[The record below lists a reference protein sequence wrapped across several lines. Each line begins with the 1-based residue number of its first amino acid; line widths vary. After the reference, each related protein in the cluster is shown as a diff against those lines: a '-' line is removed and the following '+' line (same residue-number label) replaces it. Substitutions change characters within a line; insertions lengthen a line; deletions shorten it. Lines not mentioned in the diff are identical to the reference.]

1 MPTSADRIANLS
13 TYVPQVVLRRLAPFS
28 APPAEPQV
36 ERFPAALVLVDI
48 TGFTPI
54 TASAAERGPEGVERF
69 SRSFSAYL
77 SQIIDLTVEHGG
89 DIAKI
94 VGDALIP
101 IWVADDE
108 DLPTVTRRAV
118 ACGLA
123 IATNLGEVEMET
135 ELRLSLKVAVC
146 AGEVATT
153 HVGGIDGHWLFLM
166 AGPGVAQLSHL
177 EPHLQAGDVV
187 ASPEAWALVSDRFV
201 GQPFPDGH
209 VRIHRTDQTLPPKGL
224 SAASTSPD
232 QEGALRAFIPQVLLS
247 RIDAGQA
254 DWLAE
259 FRRTTVVFANVR
271 GIGHETP
278 DAVQLVHRL
287 TQDAQ
292 RVLLRYDGWLK
303 EVTTD
308 DKGTTV
314 IAVFGVPPF
323 THEDDAARAV
333 NAALEIQA
341 QIRELGLGAGVGVA
355 TGPTFSGP
363 VGNAQR
369 RDYAMLGSHV
379 NLAAR
384 LMQASGDDGV
394 LCDGATAEQA
404 RGRHV
409 FERLPAYVLKGMAA
423 PVDVYRTRPQG
434 FVSGQGPVLVDRV
447 TEMGAALATLDA
459 LRAGDGGLVTLE
471 GEPGIGKSSI
481 VGEWLRRARELEI
494 NTLVGAASD
503 IDVSTPYSAWRAVF
517 EQLLGVAAATD
528 PVARRTLTLE
538 RLKSDEQNL
547 RLAPLLAPILS
558 IDLPDNEVT
567 AQLSGAVRADN
578 IGDLLIRLLGQEA
591 SKGPLIVVLEDVHW
605 LDSASW
611 SLVVR
616 ARREIPQL
624 LLVLTTRPV
633 ADVQADPLGAVR
645 SQATTVRV
653 GALSRSDAVALAAR
667 RTGATQLAEPVAR
680 IVQERAEG
688 NPLFIEQLTY
698 AMRDAGLVVVDRG
711 VLRAASGR
719 QDLEGPIIPDTVQR
733 VITTRLD
740 QLPPTQAMT
749 LKVASVI
756 GERFAVRTL
765 ADIYPLATTDAQL
778 MDDLETLTRLD
789 LLAPVD
795 SAPQPSYEFSH
806 KITQEVAY
814 NLMPFAQSR
823 QLHRSLAEWYERT
836 YAADQTPFH
845 PFLAYQW
852 RKADVPARAIGHL
865 ELAAGQ
871 ALRTFANEEAIGFLD
886 EALSLAADHQLAI
899 EPIRRAGWHLHLGEA
914 YVHLSRYREGRDH
927 LELGLRLMGR
937 LAPGGDWRRGAAL
950 VGQILRQLSHRAG
963 LARSSKRL
971 SDAQREEL
979 VAVCRA
985 YERLAEASYYGGETL
1000 LPLYSSIRILNDAEA
1015 SGSAPEIARGLAGT
1029 GTLFGLVPLPRIADS
1044 YLRRAL
1050 VRLNEVDDLT
1060 THEIVGIVVGF
1071 YQVGAAKWEQ
1081 AREQFSTVRRIA
1093 RRLGDRRRLHDALGN
1108 LAELEY
1114 LRGSFK
1120 DAAKVADELVAVTRA
1135 RNDRRFEAE
1144 GLAVAAHCAWQLGKA
1159 NDAYRLA
1166 GELKAI
1172 VAEEPEVHDELRIK
1186 YHGLIAMIHL
1196 SRGERALAIA
1206 ACEEAM
1212 RLTSAARP
1220 AYFATFLGYIAPAE
1234 VYLNL
1239 LETGQPLHDLN
1250 ARVAEAMARLHRYA
1264 GVFPIGRPRHAIL
1277 AGSQS
1282 WLLGKRGDALRSWR
1296 RGLTI
1301 ATDLSMPYEQGLAH
1315 YEIGRH
1321 LDVADAEREAHLRAA
1336 REIFNGL
1343 GAARLLEMLEAVAP
1357 PEIDTAQLP
1366 T

>member
-1 MPTSADRIANLS
+1 MPTSGDRIANLS
-13 TYVPQVVLRRLAPFS
+13 TYVPHVVLRQLGS
-28 APPAEPQV
+28 AISPPREPHA

-54 TASAAERGPEGVERF
+54 TASAAERGAAGVEHL
-69 SRSFSAYL
+69 SRSLSAYL
-77 SQIIDLTVEHGG
+77 GQIIDLTVEHGG

-101 IWVADDE
+101 IWPADEE

-123 IATNLGEVEMET
+123 IATNLGEVEMEG

-146 AGEVATT
+146 AGKIVTA
-153 HVGGIDGHWLFLM
+153 HIGGLDGQWLFLM

-177 EPHLQAGDVV
+177 EPHLQTGEVV

-201 GQPFPDGH
+201 GQALRDGH
-209 VRIHRTDQTLPPKGL
+209 VRIGRTEQTLPPRPL
-224 SAASTSPD
+224 TITLTSPD
-232 QEGALRAFIPQVLLS
+232 EERSLRAFIPQVLLS

-254 DWLAE
+254 EWLAE

-271 GIGHETP
+271 GMGHERP

-287 TQDAQ
+287 AQDAQ
-292 RVLLRYDGWLK
+292 RVLQRYDGWLK
-303 EVTTD
+303 EITMD

-314 IAVFGVPPF
+314 IAVFGVPPYS
-323 THEDDAARAV
+323 HEDDAARAL
-333 NAALEIQA
+333 NAALELQA
-341 QIRELGLGAGVGVA
+341 LIRDLGLSAGVGVA
-355 TGPTFSGP
+355 TGPTFAGP
-363 VGNAQR
+363 VGNARR
-369 RDYAMLGSHV
+369 RDYALLGSHV

-384 LMQASGDDGV
+384 LMQASGDDAV
-394 LCDGATAEQA
+394 LCDGATSEEA

-409 FERLPAYVLKGMAA
+409 FERLPAFVLKGMTA
-423 PVDVYRTRPQG
+423 PIDVYRARPAAAI
-434 FVSGQGPVLVDRV
+434 SGQASALVDRT
-447 TEMGAALATLDA
+447 TEMEAASATLAA
-459 LRAGDGGLVTLE
+459 LRAGKGGLVTLE

-481 VGEWLRRARELEI
+481 VEEWLRRARELGV
-494 NTLVGAASD
+494 NALVGAASE
-503 IDVSTPYSAWRAVF
+503 IDVSTPYNAWRAVF
-517 EQLLGVAAATD
+517 EQLLGVAAVTD
-528 PVARRTLTLE
+528 PVARRALTLE
-538 RLKSDEQNL
+538 RLRPDERNL
-547 RLAPLLAPILS
+547 RLAPLLGPVLL

-578 IGDLLIRLLGQEA
+578 TGDLLIRVLSEEA
-591 SKGPLIVVLEDVHW
+591 TKGPLIVLLEDVHW

-616 ARREIPQL
+616 ARREVPQL
-624 LLVLTTRPV
+624 LLLLTNRPV
-633 ADVQADPLGAVR
+633 ADVQPDPLA
-645 SQATTVRV
+645 TVRAQSTTLRL
-653 GALSRSDAVALAAR
+653 GALSRTDSVALAAR
-667 RTGATQLAEPVAR
+667 RAGASQLAEPVAR
-680 IVQERAEG
+680 MVQDRAEG

-711 VLRAASGR
+711 VLRSASGS

-749 LKVASVI
+749 VKVASVI

-765 ADIYPLATTDAQL
+765 ADIYPLPTTEEAL

-789 LLAPVD
+789 LLARAD

-814 NLMPFAQSR
+814 NLMPSAQSR

-836 YAADQTPFH
+836 YATDPSPFH
-845 PFLAYQW
+845 AFLAYQW
-852 RKADVPARAIGHL
+852 RKADLPARAIDHL
-865 ELAAGQ
+865 ELAAEQ
-871 ALRTFANEEAIGFLD
+871 ALRTFANEEAIGFLG
-886 EALSLAADHQLAI
+886 EALSLAADHQL
-899 EPIRRAGWHLHLGEA
+899 PIDPMRRARWHLRLGEA
-914 YVHLSRYREGRDH
+914 HVHLSRYREGRDH

-937 LAPGGDWRRGAAL
+937 LVPAGNVRRGAAL
-950 VGQILRQLSHRAG
+950 LGQILRQLMHRVG
-963 LARSSKRL
+963 LDRSSRRL
-971 SDAQREEL
+971 TDAQRQEL

-985 YERLAEASYYGGETL
+985 YERLAEASYYGGEQL
-1000 LPLYSSIRILNDAEA
+1000 LPLYASIRILNEAEA

-1050 VRLNEVDDLT
+1050 ARLDEVDDLT

-1071 YQVGAAKWEQ
+1071 YQVGAAKWEP
-1081 AREQFSTVRRIA
+1081 AREQLGNVRRIA
-1093 RRLGDRRRLHDALGN
+1093 HRLGDRRRLQDALGN

-1114 LRGSFK
+1114 LRGSFGN
-1120 DAAKVADELVAVTRA
+1120 AAKVADELVAVARA

-1144 GLAVAAHCAWQLGKA
+1144 GLAAAAYCAWEMGRSDEA
-1159 NDAYRLA
+1159 FVMA
-1166 GELKAI
+1166 GALKQI
-1172 VAEEPEVHDELRIK
+1172 VADEPEVHDELRIK
-1186 YHGLIAMIHL
+1186 HYGLLALIHMG
-1196 SRGERALAIA
+1196 RGERSLATA

-1212 RLTSAARP
+1212 RLTAALRP
-1220 AYFATFLGYIAPAE
+1220 TYFATFLGYVAPVE

-1239 LETGQPLHDLN
+1239 LETGHPVHDTQ
-1250 ARVAEAMARLHRYA
+1250 ARVAEALARLRRYS
-1264 GVFPIGRPRHAIL
+1264 GVFPIGRPRHAVL
-1277 AGSQS
+1277 AGSQA
-1282 WLLGKRGDALRSWR
+1282 WLLGKHSEAFRSWR
-1296 RGLTI
+1296 RALTV
-1301 ATDLSMPYEQGLAH
+1301 ATQLSMPYEQGLAH

-1321 LDVADAEREAHLRAA
+1321 LDMADAERAGHLRAA
-1336 REIFNGL
+1336 SELFSEV
-1343 GAARLLEMLEAVAP
+1343 GAARALGLLKSATAEAGTAP
-1357 PEIDTAQLP
+1357 LP
-1366 T
+1366 G